1 MAIGI
6 DDLDFGDDV
15 NTVQNTQVTEPNSD
29 SVVTTTSP
37 ASNSDIITELLKD
50 RGIEDTTKIKFEDE
64 TGNIQERAWSDLSLE
79 EQKEILNQDPFKDPE
94 TELDDAETN
103 FINQLRLSGLSPDEY
118 IENLKRLGAQEYAQQ
133 ASSNSETYEIDDL
146 SDDELFILDLQYRS
160 GDITEEEAVEALKA
174 AKANEALF
182 QKQIAG
188 TREYYRNLERDMKS
202 QQELEQQEEN
212 NKLVTEYANQIK
224 GSIQNINSIGNLS
237 ISLDDDDKE
246 QLAQFILGRDQ
257 AGINWF
263 GKALE
268 DPDTVVRMAWFAL
281 NGEDTF
287 NDIENYIAQQIK
299 TTAQNSYNKGYE
311 DGQKGKVNIVVQP
324 TTTNTDTVANK
335 YSPIKAID
343 IQDLDF

>member
-6 DDLDFGDDV
+6 DDLDFEDDGIQVQDPQGAEPKSSTVVSSEPSV
-15 NTVQNTQVTEPNSD
+15 N
-29 SVVTTTSP
+29 
-37 ASNSDIITELLKD
+37 NSDIIIELLKD

-64 TGNIQERAWSDLSLE
+64 TGNIQERAWQDLSVE

-160 GDITEEEAVEALKA
+160 GDITEEEAAEALKA
-174 AKANEALF
+174 AKANEDLF
-182 QKQIAG
+182 KKQITG

-202 QQELEQQEEN
+202 QQELQQQEEN
-212 NKLVTEYANQIK
+212 NRLVTEYANQIK

-281 NGEDTF
+281 NGEDAF

-311 DGQKGKVNIVVQP
+311 DGQKNKVNVVVTPQ
-324 TTTNTDTVANK
+324 TTQTIADK
-335 YSPIKAID
+335 YNPIKANIE
-343 IQDLDF
+343 DLDF

>member
-6 DDLDFGDDV
+6 DDLDFGDDMIQVQDPQGAEPKSSNVVSSEPSV
-15 NTVQNTQVTEPNSD
+15 N
-29 SVVTTTSP
+29 
-37 ASNSDIITELLKD
+37 NSDIIIELLKD
-50 RGIEDTTKIKFEDE
+50 RGIEDATKIKFEDE
-64 TGNIQERAWSDLSLE
+64 TGNIQERAWQDLSVE
-79 EQKEILNQDPFKDPE
+79 EQKEILNQDPSKDPE

-118 IENLKRLGAQEYAQQ
+118 IENLKKLGAQEYAQQ

-160 GDITEEEAVEALKA
+160 GDITEEEAAEALKA
-174 AKANEALF
+174 AKANEDLF
-182 QKQIAG
+182 KKQITG

-202 QQELEQQEEN
+202 QQELQQQEEN
-212 NKLVTEYANQIK
+212 NRLVTEYANQIK

-281 NGEDTF
+281 NGEDAF

-311 DGQKGKVNIVVQP
+311 DGQKNKVNVVVTPQ
-324 TTTNTDTVANK
+324 TTQTIADK
-335 YSPIKAID
+335 YNPIKANIE
-343 IQDLDF
+343 DLDF

>member
-6 DDLDFGDDV
+6 DDLDFEDDGIQVQDSQGAEPKSSNVVSSEPSV
-15 NTVQNTQVTEPNSD
+15 N
-29 SVVTTTSP
+29 
-37 ASNSDIITELLKD
+37 NSDIIIELLKD
-50 RGIEDTTKIKFEDE
+50 RGIEDATKIKFEDE
-64 TGNIQERAWSDLSLE
+64 TGNIQERAWQDLSVE

-160 GDITEEEAVEALKA
+160 GDITEEEAAEALKA
-174 AKANEALF
+174 AKANEDLF
-182 QKQIAG
+182 KKQITG

-202 QQELEQQEEN
+202 QQELQQQEEN
-212 NKLVTEYANQIK
+212 NRLVTEYANQIK

-281 NGEDTF
+281 NGEDAF
-287 NDIENYIAQQIK
+287 NSIENYIAQQIK

-311 DGQKGKVNIVVQP
+311 DGQKNKVNVVVTPQ
-324 TTTNTDTVANK
+324 TTQTIADK
-335 YSPIKAID
+335 YNPIKANIE
-343 IQDLDF
+343 DLDF

>member
-6 DDLDFGDDV
+6 DDLDFGDDMIQVQGSQGAEPKSSTVVSSEPSV
-15 NTVQNTQVTEPNSD
+15 N
-29 SVVTTTSP
+29 
-37 ASNSDIITELLKD
+37 NSDIIIELLKD
-50 RGIEDTTKIKFEDE
+50 RGIEDATKIKFEDE
-64 TGNIQERAWSDLSLE
+64 TGNIQERAWQDLSVE

-160 GDITEEEAVEALKA
+160 GDITEEEAAEALKA
-174 AKANEALF
+174 AKANEDLF
-182 QKQIAG
+182 KKQITG

-202 QQELEQQEEN
+202 QQELQQQEEN
-212 NKLVTEYANQIK
+212 NRLVTEYANQIK

-281 NGEDTF
+281 NGEDAF

-311 DGQKGKVNIVVQP
+311 DGQKNKVNVVVTPQ
-324 TTTNTDTVANK
+324 TTQTIADK
-335 YSPIKAID
+335 YNPIKANIE
-343 IQDLDF
+343 DLDF

>member
-6 DDLDFGDDV
+6 DDLDFGDDGIQVQDPQGAEPKSSNVVSSEPSV
-15 NTVQNTQVTEPNSD
+15 N
-29 SVVTTTSP
+29 
-37 ASNSDIITELLKD
+37 NSDIIIELLKD
-50 RGIEDTTKIKFEDE
+50 RGIEDATKIKFEDE
-64 TGNIQERAWSDLSLE
+64 TGNIQERAWQDLSVE
-79 EQKEILNQDPFKDPE
+79 EQKEILNQDPSKDPE

-118 IENLKRLGAQEYAQQ
+118 IENLKKLGAQEYAQQ

-160 GDITEEEAVEALKA
+160 GDITEEEAAEALKA
-174 AKANEALF
+174 AKANEDLF
-182 QKQIAG
+182 KKQITG

-202 QQELEQQEEN
+202 QQELQQQEEN
-212 NKLVTEYANQIK
+212 NRLVTEYANQIK

-281 NGEDTF
+281 NGEDAF

-311 DGQKGKVNIVVQP
+311 DGQKNKVNVVVTPQ
-324 TTTNTDTVANK
+324 TTQTIADK
-335 YSPIKAID
+335 YNPIKANIE
-343 IQDLDF
+343 DLDF